1 MRGFLIRIY
10 NFILKYNDK
19 KNLFFFFIKVLK
31 LKIIVIIFY
40 NFKWVWYIKCFNK
53 VVFIE
58 LNFVLKLMNSLVCK
72 IDIELN

>member
-1 MRGFLIRIY
+1 MI
-10 NFILKYNDK
+10 K
-19 KNLFFFFIKVLK
+19 KNYFFFIKVLK